1 MKLFVFLYS
10 IVRSKSIE
18 EWMIRQRKDFSLR
31 SNSELVRFKT
41 GNNCKRWALCNFK
54 FSNRQ
59 EIIRNITC
67 RGRVLQFA
75 DVCNKTCSLS
85 VSWCSQTWIK
95 TTCMKRSSSSNCQ
108 SRGKISLVTYYN
120 WPTPGNQLYYATS
133 FNTPPP
139 SLPLSK
145 TTPGT

>member
-10 IVRSKSIE
+10 IVRNKNIE
-18 EWMIRQRKDFSLR
+18 EWMIRQGKDFSLR
-31 SNSELVRFKT
+31 TNSELVRFKT
-41 GNNCKRWALCNFK
+41 GNNCKRWTLCNFK
-54 FSNRQ
+54 LSNRQ

-67 RGRVLQFA
+67 RGRIFQFA

-95 TTCMKRSSSSNCQ
+95 TTCMRQSSSSNCQ
-108 SRGKISLVTYYN
+108 SRVKISLINYKLTYIRQS
-120 WPTPGNQLYYATS
+120 TQLCSQFYY
-133 FNTPPP
+133 FPP
-139 SLPLSK
+139 SISK

>member
-10 IVRSKSIE
+10 IVRNKNIE
-18 EWMIRQRKDFSLR
+18 EWILRQGKDFPLR

-67 RGRVLQFA
+67 RGRVFQFA

-85 VSWCSQTWIK
+85 VSWCCQTWIK
-95 TTCMKRSSSSNCQ
+95 TTCMKRSSSTNCQ
-108 SRGKISLVTYYN
+108 SREKFLLLLTTN
-120 WPTPGNQLYYATS
+120 WPISGNQLCYASAS
-133 FNTPPP
+133 FNTSP
-139 SLPLSK
+139 LPLSK
-145 TTPGT
+145 TTPET